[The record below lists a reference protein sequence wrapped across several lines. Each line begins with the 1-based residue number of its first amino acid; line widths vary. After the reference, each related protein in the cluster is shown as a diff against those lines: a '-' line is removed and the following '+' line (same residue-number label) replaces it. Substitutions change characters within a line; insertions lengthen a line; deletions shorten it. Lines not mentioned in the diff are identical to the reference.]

1 MASLDVYHYMDDL
14 KNVNEKRVWAMLAD
28 YLDKNDAPSICC
40 CPICLV
46 DIAAITLNNIPAHY
60 QTEENFAI
68 AIEKVSDVE
77 IYKQL
82 KKAVDLVSAR
92 PHH

>member
-1 MASLDVYHYMDDL
+1 MATLNVFHYMGDL
-14 KNVNEKRVWAMLAD
+14 KNLNEKRVWAMLAD
-28 YLDKNDAPSICC
+28 FLDHNDTSRMCLCA
-40 CPICLV
+40 ICLV

-60 QTEENFAI
+60 QTEEHLAV
-68 AIEKVSDVE
+68 AAERVPDAE

-82 KKAVDLVSAR
+82 KKAVELVTKR